1 MGFIWVYKPSYNWGA
16 PSIMESHRQAC
27 GLVSVPRIP
36 RSRERERLIEAAGR
50 SVEVTSLSSRQMA
63 GNYLKAEMW
72 ACDTTSKSTSHH
84 IARICLEIHRTFVF
98 LWLDWLGN
106 PKFPARF
113 PSDSLILNIL
123 NRCLVYILL
132 LFMLIGGDF
141 YIPIWGCDISNTV
154 GIALASHGFAKQLR
168 LWGDGDS
175 PGESSQTQRADV

>member
-1 MGFIWVYKPSYNWGA
+1 
-16 PSIMESHRQAC
+16 MESHRQAC

-36 RSRERERLIEAAGR
+36 RSRERERERLIEAAGR

-84 IARICLEIHRTFVF
+84 IARICLEILLGLSFFCGWEIPSFLQDFLQTHRLT
-98 LWLDWLGN
+98 DIEHS
-106 PKFPARF
+106 K
-113 PSDSLILNIL
+113 

-132 LFMLIGGDF
+132 LFILIGGDF

-154 GIALASHGFAKQLR
+154 GIALASHGFAKKSR
-168 LWGDGDS
+168 LG
-175 PGESSQTQRADV
+175 